1 MRFSRHSGTCD
12 ARAAQQQRCSLS
24 CMRPICSHTG
34 STAHLKQTATEKS
47 GLPSPCCIAMA
58 VVTEEQSEE
67 WEEGMPPLS
76 KKAPRSHTCWS
87 RAGEQK
93 I

>member
-1 MRFSRHSGTCD
+1 MKRARRSSSD
-12 ARAAQQQRCSLS
+12 ALAAACSPHAA
-24 CMRPICSHTG
+24 RVTA
-34 STAHLKQTATEKS
+34 AHLKQTATEKS

-87 RAGEQK
+87 RAGEQQM
-93 I
+93 